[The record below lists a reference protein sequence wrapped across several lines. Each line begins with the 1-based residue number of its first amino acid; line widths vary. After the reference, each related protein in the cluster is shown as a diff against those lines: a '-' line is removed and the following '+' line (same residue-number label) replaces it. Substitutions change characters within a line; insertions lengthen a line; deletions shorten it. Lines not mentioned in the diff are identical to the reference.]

1 VKRRHPERLDHIRI
15 VGNLGPHDAE
25 ALELEIRRLARRYAR
40 IKDLKIETTRTRPN
54 DRSA

>member
-1 VKRRHPERLDHIRI
+1 VKRRPSERLDHIRI
-15 VGNLGPHDAE
+15 VGNLDPHDAE

-40 IKDLKIETTRTRPN
+40 IKDLKIETSRTRPG